1 MISKDPYKILGVSPT
16 ASDAE
21 IKSAYKEL
29 VKKYHPDQYQD
40 NPLADVAEE
49 KMSEINAAYDQI
61 MTSRRGGGSS
71 YNSAGS
77 GYDGYASSQGF
88 DSGYIRSLI
97 QSGSYTQADQM
108 LDNVSSSERNAEWYF
123 LKGTI
128 CHRRGWLNEAYNN
141 FTRAVQLDPNN
152 MEYQSVLA
160 QMNRQRASCVAA
172 LGMKALTEGYTGAKV
187 QPADEFVP
195 DYLRKS
201 QAERQ
206 REAEASPD
214 GQAGKLP
221 GDY

>member
-61 MTSRRGGGSS
+61 MTSRRGGG
-71 YNSAGS
+71 YQSAES

-97 QSGSYTQADQM
+97 QAEAILRQIRYLIMCPPRKEMPSGISLKALSATAEAGSMRLITTSQEP
-108 LDNVSSSERNAEWYF
+108 SSSTLITWS
-123 LKGTI
+123 I
-128 CHRRGWLNEAYNN
+128 
-141 FTRAVQLDPNN
+141 
-152 MEYQSVLA
+152 
-160 QMNRQRASCVAA
+160 
-172 LGMKALTEGYTGAKV
+172 KAC
-187 QPADEFVP
+187 
-195 DYLRKS
+195 
-201 QAERQ
+201 
-206 REAEASPD
+206 
-214 GQAGKLP
+214 
-221 GDY
+221 

>member
-61 MTSRRGGGSS
+61 MTSRRGGG
-71 YNSAGS
+71 YQSAES

-97 QSGSYTQADQM
+97 QSGSYTQADQI
-108 LDNVSSSERNAEWYF
+108 LDNVSSSEEMPS
-123 LKGTI
+123 GI
-128 CHRRGWLNEAYNN
+128 
-141 FTRAVQLDPNN
+141 
-152 MEYQSVLA
+152 S
-160 QMNRQRASCVAA
+160 S
-172 LGMKALTEGYTGAKV
+172 KALSAT
-187 QPADEFVP
+187 
-195 DYLRKS
+195 
-201 QAERQ
+201 
-206 REAEASPD
+206 AEAGSTRLITTS
-214 GQAGKLP
+214 QELSSSTLIIWSIKAC
-221 GDY
+221 

>member
-61 MTSRRGGGSS
+61 MTSRRGGG
-71 YNSAGS
+71 YQSAES

-97 QSGSYTQADQM
+97 QSGSYTQADQI
-108 LDNVSSSERNAEWYF
+108 LDNVSSSEEMPS
-123 LKGTI
+123 GI
-128 CHRRGWLNEAYNN
+128 
-141 FTRAVQLDPNN
+141 
-152 MEYQSVLA
+152 S
-160 QMNRQRASCVAA
+160 S
-172 LGMKALTEGYTGAKV
+172 KALSAT
-187 QPADEFVP
+187 
-195 DYLRKS
+195 
-201 QAERQ
+201 
-206 REAEASPD
+206 AEAGSMRLITTSQEPSSST
-214 GQAGKLP
+214 QITWSTKAC
-221 GDY
+221 

>member
-61 MTSRRGGGSS
+61 MTSRRGGG
-71 YNSAGS
+71 YQSAES

-97 QSGSYTQADQM
+97 QSGSYTQADQKEM
-108 LDNVSSSERNAEWYF
+108 PSGISLKALSATAEAGSMRLITTSQEPSSSTLITWS
-123 LKGTI
+123 I
-128 CHRRGWLNEAYNN
+128 
-141 FTRAVQLDPNN
+141 
-152 MEYQSVLA
+152 
-160 QMNRQRASCVAA
+160 
-172 LGMKALTEGYTGAKV
+172 KAC
-187 QPADEFVP
+187 
-195 DYLRKS
+195 
-201 QAERQ
+201 
-206 REAEASPD
+206 
-214 GQAGKLP
+214 
-221 GDY
+221 

>member
-61 MTSRRGGGSS
+61 MTSRRGGG
-71 YNSAGS
+71 YQSAES

-97 QSGSYTQADQM
+97 QSGSYTQADQI
-108 LDNVSSSERNAEWYF
+108 LDNVWVTLVEVRHGWNKPAIYGFCEINLAGVWIEYRSQLITGLQILIVHLSSA
-123 LKGTI
+123 I
-128 CHRRGWLNEAYNN
+128 HR
-141 FTRAVQLDPNN
+141 TD
-152 MEYQSVLA
+152 VLL
-160 QMNRQRASCVAA
+160 MLSSLIFRS
-172 LGMKALTEGYTGAKV
+172 
-187 QPADEFVP
+187 QPFRCIEPV
-195 DYLRKS
+195 L
-201 QAERQ
+201 
-206 REAEASPD
+206 
-214 GQAGKLP
+214 
-221 GDY
+221 